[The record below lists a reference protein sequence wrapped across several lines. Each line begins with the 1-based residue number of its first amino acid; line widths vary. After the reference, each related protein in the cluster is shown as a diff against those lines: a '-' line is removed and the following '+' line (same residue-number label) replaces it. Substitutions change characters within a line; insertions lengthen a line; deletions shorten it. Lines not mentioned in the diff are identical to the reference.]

1 MMGTK
6 SVDVKGESITEYVT
20 CQGVHYKEMS
30 SIYLESGYDFI
41 SIRDYPMMKLGCAG
55 LVHTFSFTQGGLS
68 QRQMICHVNQLG
80 TVPNFNLWLSSCILG
95 EHGLRAIEHNMDN
108 LFGNPEFTRFLP
120 SDGKWMAT
128 LIIDGVALDE
138 KFNLDDSQ
146 IPHQITGGCRH
157 CIDTTFNTFE
167 DAQRFQEG
175 LESGIHHR
183 AIEMEVFAIGF
194 NHPTFTS
201 LIPVCL
207 SRTCKT
213 DDIVGESTD
222 TIYEIVSTIERK
234 WHSFAIT
241 NQFKMSTYNSDG
253 APQFRKGVGKV
264 LSKDLPPKIRSIYI
278 APDK

>member
-1 MMGTK
+1 MGTK

-41 SIRDYPMMKLGCAG
+41 RDYPMMKLGCAR

-108 LFGNPEFTRFLP
+108 LFGNPEFTRFFP

-175 LESGIHHR
+175 LESGIPLRWRFSQLDLTIPPLHLLFMCASHVRAKPMTLLVSLRILSMRLCQLLKGNGTALPLLISSRCLHTILMEHR
-183 AIEMEVFAIGF
+183 NFVKE
-194 NHPTFTS
+194 
-201 LIPVCL
+201 
-207 SRTCKT
+207 
-213 DDIVGESTD
+213 
-222 TIYEIVSTIERK
+222 
-234 WHSFAIT
+234 W
-241 NQFKMSTYNSDG
+241 
-253 APQFRKGVGKV
+253 GKF
-264 LSKDLPPKIRSIYI
+264 
-278 APDK
+278 